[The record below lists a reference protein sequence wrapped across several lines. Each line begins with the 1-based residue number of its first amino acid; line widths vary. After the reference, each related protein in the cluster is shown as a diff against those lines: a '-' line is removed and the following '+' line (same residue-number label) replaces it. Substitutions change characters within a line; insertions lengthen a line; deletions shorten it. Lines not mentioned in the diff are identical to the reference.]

1 MDISNQDR
9 HITTGSQEL
18 CDFDGGH

>member
-1 MDISNQDR
+1 MDISNQNC
-9 HITTGSQEL
+9 HIATGSQKL